1 MGAVFRTRGSA
12 GGVLVPVLLGA
23 LLLLAVAGSRAPLL
37 ASSQQAESFEALG
50 VQYDREVRPLI
61 GQFCQGCHSTA
72 LRTGELDL
80 ERFATLAEVRRDT
93 GAWLKVVEMLEQGEM
108 PPEGSS
114 QPRPPQRQA
123 LLEWA
128 KRYLRAESLA
138 NAGDP
143 GPVVLRRLNNAEYTY
158 TIRDLTGVGL
168 HPTREFPTDSAAGE
182 GFTNAGNALIMSPG
196 LLQKYLD
203 AGKTIAQNAVL
214 LPDGFRFSPQRTRR
228 DWTDEILAEIR
239 QFYGRYRGGPE
250 TGSGFGGGKRQRPR
264 QYPHRAGRSP
274 AAARILCGR
283 AGRAGGAALRPQD
296 GGSRGRAVRAEC
308 QVPRQAVDQSQRSH
322 PLSPSG

>member
-1 MGAVFRTRGSA
+1 MGAVFRARGSA
-12 GGVLVPVLLGA
+12 GGVLVPALLGA

-93 GAWLKVVEMLEQGEM
+93 GAWLKVVDMLEQGEM

-114 QPRPPQRQA
+114 QPRPDQRQT

-203 AGKTIAQNAVL
+203 AGKTIAQHAVL
-214 LPDGFRFSPQRTRR
+214 LPDGFRFSLRRPGATGPTRYWPR
-228 DWTDEILAEIR
+228 SASSTA
-239 QFYGRYRGGPE
+239 GCGGPE
-250 TGSGFGGGKRQRPR
+250 SGCGFGGGERQRPR

-274 AAARILCGR
+274 AAAKILCGH
-283 AGRAGGAALRPQD
+283 AGRAGGAALRTQD